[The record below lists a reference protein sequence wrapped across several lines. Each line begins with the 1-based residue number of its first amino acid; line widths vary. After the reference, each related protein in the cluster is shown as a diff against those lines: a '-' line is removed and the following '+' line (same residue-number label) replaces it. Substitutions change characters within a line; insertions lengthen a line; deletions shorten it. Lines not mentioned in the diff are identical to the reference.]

1 VVYLNDIAHIP
12 HSSKQKVIV
21 SPLAILYTIAAEAFQ
36 RISNRNYSQKD
47 IISEAQEWVLDREK
61 GKKIIGNEEV
71 EYWPTTVEPS
81 EPMLEDE
88 LELEGGRV
96 LEL

>member
-1 VVYLNDIAHIP
+1 MVYLNDIAHIP

-21 SPLAILYTIAAEAFQ
+21 SPLVILYTIAAEAFQ

-47 IISEAQEWVLDREK
+47 IISEAQDREK

-71 EYWPTTVEPS
+71 EY
-81 EPMLEDE
+81 
-88 LELEGGRV
+88 
-96 LEL
+96 

>member
-1 VVYLNDIAHIP
+1 MVYLNDIAHIP

-21 SPLAILYTIAAEAFQ
+21 SPLVILYTIAAEAFQ

-47 IISEAQEWVLDREK
+47 IISEAQDREK

>member
-1 VVYLNDIAHIP
+1 MVYLNDIAHIP

-21 SPLAILYTIAAEAFQ
+21 SPLVILYTIAAEAFQ

-47 IISEAQEWVLDREK
+47 IISEAQDREK

-88 LELEGGRV
+88 LELELEGGRV